1 MNQIERYLGGKQSE
15 LGEELD
21 DSFKKEEAE
30 LRTKNKLVGGLSNQE
45 IWFWSVCRTSK
56 WVTYRELEI
65 KGGF

>member
-45 IWFWSVCRTSK
+45 I
-56 WVTYRELEI
+56 
-65 KGGF
+65 